1 MEPQEQCKPTKYYID
16 FENVHG
22 AGLKGVDE
30 LDERDEVIVI
40 YSQAAETFHI
50 EHAID
55 ILKSKAR
62 IEFVEVDGGTRNA
75 ADFQLIVALF
85 GAMSDE
91 YEYAIV
97 SGDGG
102 FDAAIKMGERM
113 GLPPVRRI
121 ANVRGDEAET
131 DKPKSRRSRRRREDR
146 EAEKEASP
154 EETSTKEAP
163 SPDTSGTGPSAPSAP
178 YADEQSSEAQPESAS
193 QDGEQKE
200 ASSRRRPRRRRRTVS
215 ASDDQALAQDN
226 VSDNAS
232 RGETGETSANE
243 SIARGEN
250 EAPSATGE
258 QVDESGAQPVTE
270 QEPEIAPKT
279 RTRRK
284 AKPKSADKSFDQK
297 EISDSTAQSDEIPMP
312 DHLALIREFLE
323 DKGVSVPDGQI
334 STIATSIEGAEGK
347 QDFYR
352 RIIKIERQQRGREL
366 YRLVREHFDALVALV
381 R

>member
-1 MEPQEQCKPTKYYID
+1 MEPQEQCKPTKFYID

-91 YEYAIV
+91 YGYAIV

-113 GLPPVRRI
+113 GLPPVRRL

-146 EAEKEASP
+146 EVEKETALEASP
-154 EETSTKEAP
+154 AREIAATESAETAPAPPATPESSEQPTETQETSQDAEAKETA
-163 SPDTSGTGPSAPSAP
+163 T
-178 YADEQSSEAQPESAS
+178 
-193 QDGEQKE
+193 
-200 ASSRRRPRRRRRTVS
+200 RRRPRRRRRNVAT
-215 ASDDQALAQDN
+215 AEDQAPDHDN
-226 VSDNAS
+226 DS
-232 RGETGETSANE
+232 RGETIPETDSRGETDDGPSANGQAANCGTRPPE
-243 SIARGEN
+243 
-250 EAPSATGE
+250 
-258 QVDESGAQPVTE
+258 
-270 QEPEIAPKT
+270 EPETDPASPDQESPAKSQS
-279 RTRRK
+279 RRK
-284 AKPKSADKSFDQK
+284 PKAKAKSADKSQGHDEADKADSQADAPSAQGHFNQVK
-297 EISDSTAQSDEIPMP
+297 EL
-312 DHLALIREFLE
+312 LAS
-323 DKGVSVPDGQI
+323 KGVNVPDEQI
-334 STIATSIEGAEGK
+334 GTIAKSIEGAEGK

-352 RIIKIERQQRGREL
+352 SIIKIERQQRGREL
-366 YRLVREHFDALVALV
+366 YRLVREHFDALAAVA

>member
-91 YEYAIV
+91 YGYAIV

-146 EAEKEASP
+146 EAEKET
-154 EETSTKEAP
+154 EQEATP
-163 SPDTSGTGPSAPSAP
+163 TREVSATESAEIAP
-178 YADEQSSEAQPESAS
+178 VPPTPPESAEQPAETQETG
-193 QDGEQKE
+193 QDAETKE
-200 ASSRRRPRRRRRTVS
+200 TASRRRPRRRRRNVAT
-215 ASDDQALAQDN
+215 AEDQALDQN
-226 VSDNAS
+226 NGS
-232 RGETGETSANE
+232 RGETMPETDSRGETDGS
-243 SIARGEN
+243 
-250 EAPSATGE
+250 PSADG
-258 QVDESGAQPVTE
+258 QAADSGTQPPEEPETDPTSSN
-270 QEPEIAPKT
+270 QEPPAKAQSRRRTKT
-279 RTRRK
+279 K
-284 AKPKSADKSFDQK
+284 AESAGKPQNQGEAGKADSQAGTP
-297 EISDSTAQSDEIPMP
+297 TAQGHFNRVKEL
-312 DHLALIREFLE
+312 LAS
-323 DKGVSVPDGQI
+323 KGIDVPDEQI
-334 STIATSIEGAEGK
+334 GTIAKSIEGAQGK

-352 RIIKIERQQRGREL
+352 SIIKIERQQRGREL
-366 YRLVREHFDALVALV
+366 YRLVREHFDALAAVIG
-381 R
+381 